1 MGESSKMVES
11 LHNGGKVSWD
21 SGNRTCSTVGGSDTG
36 SEDGGSEDGVLDA
49 GSEVAGSEVGGS
61 EIGGS
66 EVGGSEVGRSDD
78 TVTAVGLEQ
87 NSALHFGSL

>member
-1 MGESSKMVES
+1 MVES

-21 SGNRTCSTVGGSDTG
+21 SGNRTCSTVGGSGTY

-49 GSEVAGSEVGGS
+49 GSEV
-61 EIGGS
+61 GGS
-66 EVGGSEVGRSDD
+66 EVGGSEVGVSDD

-87 NSALHFGSL
+87 NSPLHFGSL